1 MTSKEWTKC
10 YSKSRKRDYYFNATT
25 GQSVWS
31 IEELN
36 DLELES
42 KLICNDKPK
51 QSKLKLKAKDKV
63 TMNETVGSPVNK
75 RKITTENSKIKSNP
89 IKYLLKFLLCSSSCC
104 NILVQQWFKGVNGPF
119 YCVFMFVKLSSDL
132 NNVKSKF
139 QN

>member
-51 QSKLKLKAKDKV
+51 QSKLKLKELKLKAKEKV
-63 TMNETVGSPVNK
+63 TMNETVG
-75 RKITTENSKIKSNP
+75 
-89 IKYLLKFLLCSSSCC
+89 
-104 NILVQQWFKGVNGPF
+104 
-119 YCVFMFVKLSSDL
+119 
-132 NNVKSKF
+132 
-139 QN
+139 